1 MAKSLLLIPEILIHI
16 FNQANRFRYS
26 IYIIKPQNNYFKKI
40 NYKEMHF
47 QITIEIVIKA
57 LIVKSNRLVSLV
69 VLLIKRRI
77 EFEVIASTGEFRM
90 NYSEAKINPMQLPQP
105 RKQGMYTEYCMYQ
118 QFLG

>member
-47 QITIEIVIKA
+47 RITIEIVIKA

-69 VLLIKRRI
+69 VLLKKDDRI
-77 EFEVIASTGEFRM
+77 
-90 NYSEAKINPMQLPQP
+90 
-105 RKQGMYTEYCMYQ
+105 
-118 QFLG
+118 